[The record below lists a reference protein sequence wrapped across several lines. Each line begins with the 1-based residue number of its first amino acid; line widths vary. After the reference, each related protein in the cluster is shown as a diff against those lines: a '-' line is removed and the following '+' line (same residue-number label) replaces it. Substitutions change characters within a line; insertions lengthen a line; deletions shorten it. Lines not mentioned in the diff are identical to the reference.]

1 MMMSLHIAGGSLA
14 LLAGGIALYARKGNT
29 LHRRSGALFAA
40 AMLLMAASAIPL
52 ALIAEKPTSLM
63 GGVLVIYLVVT
74 SLITIRRTH
83 RRLDWVSMTSMFA
96 ALSIGIAFT
105 RLGLDGLNSADGTL
119 DGLPP
124 QPMFGFGAV
133 ALMAALGDLR
143 LTVAREVRRPYR
155 IARHLWRM
163 CFALLLAAVSFFLGQ
178 ADVIPE
184 PIRHTAL
191 LAIPPLA
198 VIVLLIYW
206 MLRVRWPSGFARKLH
221 AGASDV

>member
-1 MMMSLHIAGGSLA
+1 MMISLHIAGGSLA
-14 LLAGGIALYARKGNT
+14 LLAGGVALYARKGNT

-63 GGVLVIYLVVT
+63 GGILVVYLVVT

-83 RRLDWVSMTSMFA
+83 RRLDWVSMASMLA

-105 RLGLDGLNSADGTL
+105 RLGLDGLNSGDGTL

-124 QPMFGFGAV
+124 QPMFIFGTMAF
-133 ALMAALGDLR
+133 LAALGDLR
-143 LTVAREVRRPYR
+143 MTMAHEVRRPYR

-163 CFALLLAAVSFFLGQ
+163 CFALLLAAVSFFFGQ
-178 ADVIPE
+178 ANVIPE
-184 PIRHTAL
+184 PIRHTPL
-191 LAIPPLA
+191 LAMPPLA
-198 VIVLLIYW
+198 VIVSLVYW
-206 MLRVRWPSGFARKLH
+206 MVRVRWGRSFGRKLH
-221 AGASDV
+221 AGVSGA